1 MQAMN
6 KKPKLTFVMTSFII
20 GGAERQWT
28 QYMSQRPAS
37 PDWDVE
43 IITLMPAKADS
54 IEQSFIDSGIK
65 TKLVDRTTMSFPK
78 FLWILFREIQKRKPD
93 IVHTVLDGSTAT
105 WGRICAIVAGVPIIM
120 HSDRNLKSPMV
131 TPLQNRLRP
140 YLDRFTARF
149 LPNAQAIADMLI
161 SNGTPASKVFVMPN
175 STNIER
181 FNPET
186 TASLRESW
194 GIPKDAKV
202 AGYLGAFR
210 KAKRLDLLLEAMLLV
225 PEDKRPDYLVMAG
238 MGTEMDDI
246 KSRIEASDWLKKHCV
261 LLGSI
266 DHTPEFLNSIDYLLL
281 MSDFEGLPNVVLE
294 AMAMEKPVVATA
306 VSDVPTLIEGCGILV
321 EPGRPQSMAAGM
333 EKMFSLPETERKA
346 LGAFGRQKIM
356 DKYEISK
363 SNATFWQHHAE
374 VMKQKGRL

>member
-1 MQAMN
+1 M
-6 KKPKLTFVMTSFII
+6 KRPKLTFVMTSFII

-28 QYMSQRPAS
+28 QYLSQRPQN
-37 PDWDVE
+37 PDWDIE
-43 IITLMPAKADS
+43 IITLMPAKAES
-54 IEQSFIDSGIK
+54 IEQSFIDSGVK
-65 TKLVDRTTMSFPK
+65 TLLIDRTTTSFPL
-78 FLWILFREIQKRKPD
+78 FLWKLFREIQTRKPD

-105 WGRICAIVAGVPIIM
+105 WGRLCALLAGVPIIM

-149 LPNAQAIADMLI
+149 LPNAQAIADMLVDKGI
-161 SNGTPASKVFVMPN
+161 PANKVFVMPN

-181 FNPET
+181 FDPET
-186 TASLRESW
+186 TASLRDKW
-194 GIPKDAKV
+194 GIAQEASV

-225 PEDKRPDYLVMAG
+225 PEEKRPDYLVMAG
-238 MGTEMDDI
+238 TGQEMDDI
-246 KSRIEASDWLKKHCV
+246 KSRIDKSDWLKSHCL

-266 DHTPEFLNSIDYLLL
+266 DNTPEFLKSIDYLML

-306 VSDVPTLIEGCGILV
+306 VSDVPTLIEGAGILV
-321 EPGRPQSMAAGM
+321 EAGNPQSMAEGM
-333 EKMFSLPETERKA
+333 EKMFTMPELERKA
-346 LGAFGRQKIM
+346 LGAFGRQKVQ
-356 DKYEISK
+356 DNYEISK
-363 SNATFWQHHAE
+363 SNATFWQHHAD
-374 VMKQKGRL
+374 VMQAKGRL